1 VVATLEQVKVASR
14 PRKINPRKPRT
25 PGPDLEFLRAKPVAM
40 KAWGKLRLVL
50 VGCGGTGSWLAP
62 SIARLAYTLAE
73 EDFCEAE
80 IGRNKAQSLALR
92 YGTAWG
98 LDIKAVADRFDK
110 QLLGWHETGDVTL
123 LVGCVD
129 NAEGRRALAKAIQE
143 RNGNPISDDY
153 APSLWWLDC
162 GNTHSGG
169 QVLLGSTPRVDEMRS
184 ALVRRS
190 YWKALPSPA
199 LQRPELLEALPEEIE
214 GTALSCAE
222 IALRNRQSLFVNQ
235 AIAAVAAE
243 YLMLLVGG
251 GLRMFGTYID
261 LPSGA
266 RRSYYT
272 TPETLAAFWN
282 AWRAGWLSVVQLRF
296 DV

>member
-1 VVATLEQVKVASR
+1 LSSCGQS
-14 PRKINPRKPRT
+14 
-25 PGPDLEFLRAKPVAM
+25 PVAM

-73 EDFCEAE
+73 EARAVSLTFVDPDTVEAKNVPRQNFCEAE

-272 TPETLAAFWN
+272 TPETLAAAVGRSTTLFKTEVD
-282 AWRAGWLSVVQLRF
+282 RE
-296 DV
+296 